1 MKKISIILILTLLIS
16 IAFAGCESYDNFIAG
31 FQPPDKSEPTVRIGV
46 FEPLTGA
53 DAVYGELEIRGIQ
66 LAHELYPNAV
76 YKPVEL
82 IIEDNNSNPDFAA
95 IAAKKLVKKRVS
107 VVLGSYGSSNSMIGG
122 VEFEKAKIP
131 SIAITCTNPL
141 VTSINQYYF
150 RVCFID
156 TFQGVAMAKYAYNSV
171 KAKTVAVVTEAGND
185 FSTTLGDVFGKKFI
199 SLSKDENS
207 VVSVTK
213 YNINDKAFESQ
224 INAIKTAKPDVIFI
238 PGNPHESALFIKEAR
253 EAGIK
258 SQFLGINT
266 IEDISFIRLAGE
278 AGEGVVFSTLYDPD
292 TILSERTTE
301 FLNAF
306 HKKYGK
312 DAIPTKEEALG
323 FDAYIVAITAINKA
337 ETAINGELIRK
348 KLMSIQQLHVATG
361 EITFD
366 ANKDAVKP
374 VIMKT
379 IRNGEF
385 LYHSTTVP
393 VWE

>member
-1 MKKISIILILTLLIS
+1 MKKISILVIFSIMIS
-16 IAFAGCESYDNFIAG
+16 IVLSGCESYDNFIAG

-53 DAVYGELEIRGIQ
+53 DAKYGELEKRGIE
-66 LAHELYPNAV
+66 LANELYPKV
-76 YKPVEL
+76 VEKPVEL
-82 IIEDNNSNPDFAA
+82 IIEDNKSNPDNAL
-95 IAAKKLVKKRVS
+95 IAAEKLVKKRVA

-131 SIAITCTNPL
+131 AIAITCTNPL
-141 VTSINQYYF
+141 VTSINEYYF

-156 TFQGVAMAKYAYNSV
+156 TFEGVAMAKYAFNSV
-171 KAKTVAVVTEAGND
+171 KAKTAAVITESDND
-185 FSTTLGDVFGKKFI
+185 FSTTLGEVFSEKFI
-199 SLSKDENS
+199 SLTKNDNGI
-207 VVSVTK
+207 VSILK
-213 YNINDKAFESQ
+213 YKVNDKDFTSQ
-224 INAIKTAKPDVIFI
+224 INAIKTSKPDAIFI
-238 PGNPHESALFIKEAR
+238 PGKPSEVALIIKQAR

-266 IEDISFIRLAGE
+266 IEDISFIRISGE

-292 TILSERTTE
+292 IILSEKTTE

-306 HKKYGK
+306 HKKYGE
-312 DAIPTKEEALG
+312 DAIPTREEALG
-323 FDAYIVAITAINKA
+323 FDSYLVAINAINA
-337 ETAINGELIRK
+337 AGTAINGDLIK
-348 KLMSIQQLHVATG
+348 EKLILTQQLQTVTG

-366 ANKDAVKP
+366 QNKDAVKP
-374 VIMKT
+374 VIIKT

-385 LYHSTTVP
+385 LYQSTIVP

>member
-1 MKKISIILILTLLIS
+1 MITLILS
-16 IAFAGCESYDNFIAG
+16 GCDSYDNFIAG

-46 FEPLTGA
+46 FEPLTGE
-53 DAVYGELEIRGIQ
+53 DAKFGELEIRGIE
-66 LAHELYPNAV
+66 LAHELYPNAI

-82 IIEDNNSNPDFAA
+82 IIEDNNSNPDYAA

-141 VTSINQYYF
+141 VTSINEYYF

-156 TFQGVAMAKYAYNSV
+156 TFQGVAMAKYAFNNV
-171 KAKTVAVVTEAGND
+171 KAKTAAIITEADND
-185 FSTTLGDVFGKKFI
+185 FSATLGDVFAKKFI
-199 SLSKDENS
+199 SLTKNDDS

-213 YNINDKAFESQ
+213 YNVHDKDFLSQ

-238 PGNPHESALFIKEAR
+238 PGNPLEVALFVKQSR

-266 IEDISFIRLAGE
+266 IEDISFIRLSGE
-278 AGEGVVFSTLYDPD
+278 AGEGVVFSTLYDPNI
-292 TILSERTTE
+292 ILSERTTE
-301 FLNAF
+301 FLNAY
-306 HKKYGK
+306 HKKYGE

-323 FDAYIVAITAINKA
+323 FDAYLLAINAINRA
-337 ETAINGELIRK
+337 ETAVNGELIKK
-348 KLMSIQQLHVATG
+348 KLMSVQQFHAATG

-366 ANKDAVKP
+366 SNKDAVKP

-385 LYHSTTVP
+385 LYQSTTVP

>member
-1 MKKISIILILTLLIS
+1 MKRISILIS
-16 IAFAGCESYDNFIAG
+16 ISIMITLILSGCDSYDNFIAG

-46 FEPLTGA
+46 FEPLTGE
-53 DAVYGELEIRGIQ
+53 DAKFGELEIRGIE
-66 LAHELYPNAV
+66 LAHELYPNAI

-82 IIEDNNSNPDFAA
+82 IIEDNNSNPDYAA

-141 VTSINQYYF
+141 VTSINEYYF

-156 TFQGVAMAKYAYNSV
+156 TFQGVAMAKYAFNNV
-171 KAKTVAVVTEAGND
+171 KAKTAAIITEADND
-185 FSTTLGDVFGKKFI
+185 FSATLGDVFAKKFI
-199 SLSKDENS
+199 SLTKNDDS

-213 YNINDKAFESQ
+213 YNVHDKDFLSQ

-238 PGNPHESALFIKEAR
+238 PGNPLEVALFVKQSR

-266 IEDISFIRLAGE
+266 IEDISFIRLSGE
-278 AGEGVVFSTLYDPD
+278 AGEGVVFSTLYDPNI
-292 TILSERTTE
+292 ILSERTTE
-301 FLNAF
+301 FLNAY
-306 HKKYGK
+306 HKKYGE

-323 FDAYIVAITAINKA
+323 FDAYLLAINAINRA
-337 ETAINGELIRK
+337 ETAVNGELIKK
-348 KLMSIQQLHVATG
+348 KLMSVQQFHAATG

-366 ANKDAVKP
+366 SNKDAVKP

-385 LYHSTTVP
+385 LYQSTTVP